1 MMREHAAVPEAELL
15 QHLRSCL
22 RVGRLA
28 GLWLLDLHHFR
39 LLCHGLGDDAGA
51 AVLTEVERRLRCAL
65 TGRSRWIARV
75 GADEFA
81 VLDELTGSVTE
92 QDGRASE
99 LDARARELLAL
110 LVEPVQAQGEWIPV
124 DASVG
129 AAVTADGHAASL
141 WAQAQTALAAARALG
156 AGQVVVYS
164 PDIGRG
170 IQERI
175 RLLRDL
181 RRAVAQGEFYLEYQ
195 PRVHAWSGRI
205 TGAEA
210 LIRWLHP
217 RRGMVPPGEFIPMA
231 EESGLI
237 VPIGQWVLRE
247 VCRQLREW
255 QRQGMPLVRVAVNVS
270 RLQIQSSDFART
282 MQQILEEYGVD
293 PHWLEVEITE
303 STLLL
308 RAEAVRET
316 LQKLQSM
323 GVRVAL
329 DDFGIGYSTLSTL
342 CHLPVNTLK
351 LDRSFLQWADD
362 AAVQVAS
369 AIIELGHRLRMW
381 VVGEGVET
389 ARQWQFLRDH
399 RCDELQGF
407 LFSRPLPAA
416 EFARVL
422 AAETLHA
429 PASWADVEGVWQ
441 ARERQG

>member
-1 MMREHAAVPEAELL
+1 AVPEAEWL

-22 RVGRLA
+22 QVGRPT
-28 GLWLLDLHHFR
+28 GLWLLDLHQYR
-39 LLCHGLGDDAGA
+39 LLCHGLGSDAGA
-51 AVLTEVERRLRCAL
+51 AVLVEVERRLRCAL
-65 TGRSRWIARV
+65 TGRFRWIAQV
-75 GADEFA
+75 GVDEFA
-81 VLDELTGSVTE
+81 VLDELTGNGTN
-92 QDGRASE
+92 QDGGTAE

-110 LVEPVQAQGEWIPV
+110 LVEPVQTQDELVPV

-129 AAVTADGHAASL
+129 AAVTVDGNAAEL
-141 WAQAQTALAAARALG
+141 WVQAQAALTAARALG

-164 PDIGRG
+164 PGIGRG

-181 RRAVAQGEFYLEYQ
+181 RRAVAQGEFYVEYQ

-210 LIRWLHP
+210 LIRWMHP
-217 RRGMVPPGEFIPMA
+217 QRGLVPPGEFIPMA

-247 VCRQLREW
+247 VCRQLQEW
-255 QRQGMPLVRVAVNVS
+255 QRQGMPMVRVAVNVS
-270 RLQIQSSDFART
+270 RLQIQSADFART
-282 MQQILEEYGVD
+282 VQQTLAEFGVD

-308 RAEAVRET
+308 RAEAVRQT
-316 LQKLQSM
+316 VQKLQSM

-329 DDFGIGYSTLSTL
+329 DDFGIGYSSLSAL

-351 LDRSFLQWADD
+351 LDRSFLQWADE

-369 AIIELGHRLRMW
+369 AIIELGHRLR
-381 VVGEGVET
+381 
-389 ARQWQFLRDH
+389 
-399 RCDELQGF
+399 
-407 LFSRPLPAA
+407 
-416 EFARVL
+416 
-422 AAETLHA
+422 
-429 PASWADVEGVWQ
+429 
-441 ARERQG
+441 